1 MKHPN
6 LLMYAVALSILVAGQ
21 AFARVP
27 LSTLLIGLVALACPL
42 MMMFMR
48 AGGHGGSDED
58 VGGPRQHDHHDQ
70 RPTAGG
76 A

>member
-6 LLMYAVALSILVAGQ
+6 LPMYAAALSILVAGL
-21 AFARVP
+21 AFAGVP
-27 LSTLLIGLVALACPL
+27 FSTLLIGLVALACPL
-42 MMMFMR
+42 MMMFMM

-58 VGGPRQHDHHDQ
+58 AGGPRQHDHHDQ